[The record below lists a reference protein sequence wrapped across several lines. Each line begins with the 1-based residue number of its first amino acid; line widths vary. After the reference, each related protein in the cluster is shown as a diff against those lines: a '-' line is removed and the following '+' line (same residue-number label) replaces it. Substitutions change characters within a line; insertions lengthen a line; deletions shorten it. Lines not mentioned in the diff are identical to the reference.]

1 MGRETT
7 MIVTLDG
14 PAASGKSTV
23 SKLLAERLN
32 YLYLDTG
39 AMYRAVALQAK
50 RRGFDPQ
57 DREKLWDL
65 CHNLDLRFKIE
76 GKEVRLLIGNE
87 DVSAAIRAPDMDLL
101 SSSISAVK
109 EVRDAL
115 TQLQRKIAEKRS
127 VVTEGRD
134 MGTVV
139 FPDAEF
145 KFFLNA
151 SPEVRAERRYKERIN
166 RGEIVLK
173 AEVERELVKRD
184 EQDKARSIAPLIPAR
199 DADIIETTFITPE
212 QAVQVILATMRSRG
226 KQIPQKP

>member
-1 MGRETT
+1 

-14 PAASGKSTV
+14 PAGSGKSTV

-50 RRGFDPQ
+50 RKGFERQ
-57 DREKLWDL
+57 DREKLRDL
-65 CHNLDLRFKIE
+65 CHNLDFQFKIE
-76 GKEVRLLIGNE
+76 GKEVRPFIGNE
-87 DVSAAIRAPDMDLL
+87 DVSAAIRAPDIDLL

-115 TQLQRKIAEKRS
+115 TQLQRKIAEKRN

-145 KFFLNA
+145 KFFINA

-173 AEVERELVKRD
+173 EEVERELTKRD
-184 EQDKARSIAPLIPAR
+184 EHDKARSIAPLIPAR
-199 DADIIETTFITPE
+199 DADIIETTFLTPE
-212 QAVQVILATMRSRG
+212 QVVQVILAIMRSRG
-226 KQIPQKP
+226 RQVP

>member
-1 MGRETT
+1 MGRESI

-14 PAASGKSTV
+14 PAGSGKSTV

-32 YLYLDTG
+32 CLYLDTG

-57 DREKLWDL
+57 DREKLRDL
-65 CHNLDLRFKIE
+65 CHNLDLQFKIE
-76 GKEVRLLIGNE
+76 GKEVRLFVGNE
-87 DVSAAIRAPDMDLL
+87 DVSAAIRAPDIDLL
-101 SSSISAVK
+101 SSRISAVK

-115 TQLQRKIAEKRS
+115 TQLQRKIAEKRN

-151 SPEVRAERRYKERIN
+151 SPGVRAERRYKERIN
-166 RGEIVLK
+166 RGEFVLK
-173 AEVERELVKRD
+173 EEVERELFKRD

-199 DADIIETTFITPE
+199 DADIIETTSLNPE
-212 QAVQVILATMRSRG
+212 QVVQVILATMRCRG
-226 KQIPQKP
+226 HQLP